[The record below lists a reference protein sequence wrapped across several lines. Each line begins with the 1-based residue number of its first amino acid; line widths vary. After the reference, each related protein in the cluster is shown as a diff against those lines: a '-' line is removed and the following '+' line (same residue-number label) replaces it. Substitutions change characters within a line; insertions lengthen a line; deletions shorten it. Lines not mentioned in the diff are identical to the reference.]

1 MNQAA
6 KDDRKRGGWSTLS
19 VVELVELVEM
29 PCTATMQ
36 RNTVPHSLTGYL
48 TMRCH
53 GLMFC
58 DAVRGA
64 D

>member
-6 KDDRKRGGWSTLS
+6 KDDRKRGGWSRLS

-36 RNTVPHSLTGYL
+36 
-48 TMRCH
+48 CH